1 MRRREFAAFLGCAA
15 AAWPLAAR
23 ARQKAMPIIGWVGAG
38 SPSPFA
44 ARLATLRQGLADTGY
59 VEGQNVV
66 IEYRWAEGHYDR
78 FPALVADLVGRKVD
92 LIMTQGAAVGALEAK
107 RATSTTPIV
116 FISGGDPVAEGLVAS
131 LAHPGGNLTG
141 ISWLAVD
148 LMPKLVE
155 LLFELVPRAK
165 AIAMLVN
172 PRNHAAS
179 GPAASAAEQAVN
191 SKRGELHVIYASTG
205 AEIDTAF
212 VALANLHP
220 DGLIVGPDPFFGARH
235 EQLVASAARYA
246 IPAAYDTREYTIA
259 GGLISY
265 GADLTAASRQLGI
278 YAGRIL
284 KGERPAD
291 LPVQQP
297 TKFEL
302 VINLK
307 TARALGLTLPQSLLA
322 RADEVTE

>member
-1 MRRREFAAFLGCAA
+1 MRRREFAAFLSCAA

-148 LMPKLVE
+148 
-155 LLFELVPRAK
+155 
-165 AIAMLVN
+165 
-172 PRNHAAS
+172 
-179 GPAASAAEQAVN
+179 
-191 SKRGELHVIYASTG
+191 
-205 AEIDTAF
+205 
-212 VALANLHP
+212 
-220 DGLIVGPDPFFGARH
+220 
-235 EQLVASAARYA
+235 
-246 IPAAYDTREYTIA
+246 
-259 GGLISY
+259 
-265 GADLTAASRQLGI
+265 
-278 YAGRIL
+278 
-284 KGERPAD
+284 
-291 LPVQQP
+291 
-297 TKFEL
+297 
-302 VINLK
+302 
-307 TARALGLTLPQSLLA
+307 
-322 RADEVTE
+322 